1 MAKRPLATISV
12 NDIISKWFNPY
23 NPPTNI
29 KIGRNGMFKSEENA
43 SSIKFKKLAIRDIIN
58 NANNHVKTWL
68 IG

>member
-12 NDIISKWFNPY
+12 NDIIPKWFNPY

-29 KIGRNGMFKSEENA
+29 RIGRNGMFKSEENA